1 MKKNIITIAIFFIL
15 LSNINL
21 LAEKYVL
28 KSHTMNV
35 EGTSTMHDWKV
46 PVQKVSANADI
57 TITDNELQSI
67 NSLYFEAMAMSL
79 KSEKGE
85 SMDEK
90 IYEALKAEDNPKI
103 IYKLTSVGGIVKTA
117 SGFDITTKG
126 TLNIAGTTKPCDMLV
141 KSKISA
147 NGDVE
152 FTGSEKVKLTEYGME
167 RPSAMMGVIKCGDDI
182 MISFTIIM
190 KK

>member
-1 MKKNIITIAIFFIL
+1 MFKNIIKIAVVLVL
-15 LSNINL
+15 LMNIKL
-21 LAEKYVL
+21 MAEKYVL
-28 KSHTMNV
+28 KSHKMDV
-35 EGTSTMHDWKV
+35 EGTSTVHDWKV

-57 TITDNELQSI
+57 TMNDTEQNIK
-67 NSLYFEAMAMSL
+67 SLYFEAMAMSL

-90 IYEALKAEDNPKI
+90 IYEALKAEDHPKI
-103 IYKLTSVGGIVKTA
+103 TYKLSSTSGIVKT
-117 SGFDITTKG
+117 STGYDITSKG
-126 TLNIAGTTKPCDMLV
+126 NLTIAGSTKPCDMLV
-141 KSKISA
+141 KAKVLA

-152 FTGSEKVKLTEYGME
+152 FTGSKKVKLSEYGME

-182 MISFTIIM
+182 TINFSIIM